1 LDERG
6 LFLLIT
12 PAGDKWWEF
21 RSKFD
26 GKEKLLSLAVY
37 PDIPLASRTLK
48 EEETGKARK
57 IKGALE
63 LRDFVFPGARSNER
77 PMSDNAILAQCGA
90 WG

>member
-1 LDERG
+1 LKLLDERG

-21 RSKFD
+21 RYKFD

-48 EEETGKARK
+48 EEEMGTRK
-57 IKGALE
+57 IKGARE
-63 LRDFVFPGARSNER
+63 LGDLFFPVRAAMRG
-77 PMSDNAILAQCGA
+77 Q
-90 WG
+90 

>member
-12 PAGDKWWEF
+12 PAGDKWWGF
-21 RSKFD
+21 RYKFG

-48 EEETGKARK
+48 EEETGKPGRSRARVNCG
-57 IKGALE
+57 IL
-63 LRDFVFPGARSNER
+63 FFPA
-77 PMSDNAILAQCGA
+77 PQ
-90 WG
+90 